1 VDSDV
6 RFVPSEVDVAD
17 YCRDPH
23 VRARIH
29 EYAGAADGGA
39 PSAVYLAT
47 LSPDDTPFLTWE
59 RARRAPPQS
68 YDELA
73 ELGGDMA
80 RSLWDTRNLLFV
92 FDLDYLNVD
101 SQRSAF
107 AYSAQTFVT
116 LEPTFRAVL
125 AVLRHFGIRPFR
137 LMTGRGY
144 HFLGRIPLTHPIV
157 DALAA
162 LLPSAPRWHADIEA
176 RRPAGIDATM
186 TARHARAAAGLG
198 LLIEHLSHLVL
209 RQASAFSAV
218 PVVVNG
224 TVVGRGPRGREC
236 VSLDFSHIG
245 DPLDTRL
252 IRVAFGPYQWHRF
265 RPDIFGVPVASLP
278 PLVALPRPREPLTSM
293 LLSTRDLAAGRR
305 LASREAIG
313 IPDISIGI
321 RRVLTSYR
329 HSALAVFHDT
339 FASERSSP
347 PPDVDL
353 PPCVGRAFTA
363 PNDLLLKPEHIQHA
377 VRLLMARGW
386 TARQVADAV
395 GAAYAA
401 DCQWGS
407 RWRRID
413 RQTRAEFDVRV
424 FAGMVATG
432 LDQLI
437 DLNCVSAQEKDV
449 CPQVGC
455 PFDLRIDRDR
465 LREGAAP

>member
-1 VDSDV
+1 VDPDN
-6 RFVPSEVDVAD
+6 RFVPSDVDVAGY
-17 YCRDPH
+17 YCDPH

-29 EYAGAADGGA
+29 QYSGGAEGGA

-47 LSPDDTPFLTWE
+47 LLPDEAPFVTWE
-59 RARRAPPQS
+59 RARRAPPQF

-92 FDLDYLNVD
+92 FDLDYLNID
-101 SQRSAF
+101 SQGSAF
-107 AYSAQTFVT
+107 AYPAQTFVT

-125 AVLRHFGIRPFR
+125 GVLRHFGIRPFR

-144 HFLGRIPLTHPIV
+144 HFLGRIPLIHPIIDV
-157 DALAA
+157 LAA
-162 LLPSAPRWHADIEA
+162 LLPSVPHWHAQIDA
-176 RRPAGIDATM
+176 RRPAGIDLTM
-186 TARHARAAAGLG
+186 TPRHARAAAGLG
-198 LLIEHLSHLVL
+198 VLIEYLAHLVL
-209 RQASAFSAV
+209 HQARAFSAV

-236 VSLDFSHIG
+236 VSLDFSHVG

-252 IRVAFGPYQWHRF
+252 IRVAFGAYQWHRF
-265 RPDIFGVPVASLP
+265 RPDIFGVSAASMP
-278 PLVALPRPREPLTSM
+278 PLVALPRPREPLTSI
-293 LLSTRDLAAGRR
+293 LLSRRDLAAGRHR
-305 LASREAIG
+305 ASREPIG

-321 RRVLTSYR
+321 GRVLTGYR
-329 HSALAVFHDT
+329 RSALAGFHET

-347 PPDVDL
+347 PPDADL
-353 PPCVGRAFTA
+353 PPCVGRAFRT

-377 VRLLMARGW
+377 VRLLMARRW

-395 GAAYAA
+395 GAAYAT
-401 DCQWGS
+401 DCQWGG
-407 RWRRID
+407 RWLRMD

-424 FAGMVATG
+424 FAGMITTG

-437 DLNCVSAQEKDV
+437 DLNCVSAQEKGV
-449 CPQVGC
+449 CPEVGC
-455 PFDLRIDRDR
+455 PLDLRIDRDR
-465 LREGAAP
+465 LREGLAQ